1 MGVGESLSHLDGRVR
16 PSLARVVPANSF
28 VAMYSLARSPMLQL
42 LAKERLA
49 LDVPSF
55 PVEFGDLHFRNDLG
69 NAAGYDKDG
78 ELLPLNY
85 LMGAGFAVVGTV
97 LIAPNDGNHL
107 SSSME
112 VNPWTPLP
120 ASHGAIN
127 SLGLPSKGV
136 DDVVRNIGGFREGYQ
151 PDDFPIGASV
161 MGHPKQ
167 EGEEKLEGTVDC
179 LRRLLPYVDFVE
191 VNESCPN
198 VHHDAG
204 GDTLEYR
211 MGKLVSARDSYQS
224 QTGRKVPL
232 LVKLGSFG
240 DPEHTVQFFTGM
252 GVDGLVGVNTQKNY
266 EELRKR
272 VSERDRRIFDHYTGR
287 HKGGVSGE
295 PIRDFAYE
303 QIRATAE
310 EIRRQDSPLK
320 LIHVGGI
327 RTHEGM
333 QKSRDLGDPVVLREW
348 YTGMMEVM
356 ATRPFNQVYM
366 EVVNGGKA

>member
-1 MGVGESLSHLDGRVR
+1 MGIGESLSHLDGRVR
-16 PSLARVVPANSF
+16 PSLAKVIPASSF
-28 VAMYSLARSPMLQL
+28 VAMYSLARSPMLRI
-42 LAKERLA
+42 LARERPTLE
-49 LDVPSF
+49 VPSF

-97 LIAPNDGNHL
+97 LVSPNDGNYL
-107 SSSME
+107 SSSLK

-136 DDVVRNIGGFREGYQ
+136 DDVVRNVYRFREGYQ
-151 PDDFPIGASV
+151 PEGFPIGASI

-167 EGEEKLEGTVDC
+167 EGEEKLEGMVEC
-179 LRRLLPYVDFVE
+179 LKRLLPYVDFVE
-191 VNESCPN
+191 INESCPN
-198 VHHDAG
+198 VHHSDD

-211 MGKLVSARDSYQS
+211 MGKLVSTRDAYQS
-224 QTGRKVPL
+224 ESGRKVTL

-240 DPEHTVQFFTGM
+240 DPEHTVRFMTGM
-252 GVDGLVGVNTQKNY
+252 NVDGLVGLNTQKNY

-272 VSERDRRIFDHYTGR
+272 VSEKDHRLFDHYIR
-287 HKGGVSGE
+287 IHKGGVSGE
-295 PIRDFAYE
+295 PIRDFSYE
-303 QIRATAE
+303 QVRATAE
-310 EIRRQDSPLK
+310 EIRRQDSQLK

-327 RTHEGM
+327 RSYKDMER
-333 QKSRDLGDPVVLREW
+333 SRGIGEPVILREW

-356 ATRPFNQVYM
+356 ATTPFNQVYR
-366 EVVNGGKA
+366 EVVAGDKS